1 MILATV
7 QFGSIAPAI
16 NPLRLSEGAAQTAEN
31 CILTE
36 GGLKPLKGT
45 AAVAGVTLGRAV
57 DGTIKT
63 IYRYGQELDSE
74 TQSWLQSTK
83 DVSFV
88 RGMVNGDVN
97 EITYMT
103 GDGKPRIGDAT
114 LITSGDATRFPGAWY
129 ELGMPL
135 PDAPDVLL
143 GGTATDPG
151 QTPEYVSYVTQWENS
166 WGQAGPYSGPSAV
179 VETRTGNTVTV
190 TPDTIPVG
198 YSGDITLV
206 RIFRTVAGSYFL
218 VGEVSPGATFVDDLS
233 NVEAFELDLTLMLAP
248 PQNMH
253 SMVSLPNGSTAGLS
267 GIDLWVSPPYRNYG
281 YPTAYRT
288 TVDSPGV
295 GLGVVD
301 QNIVVL
307 TRADPYIVYGG
318 DPSTLAPIR
327 LDFPHSCVSRRSIV
341 SGNGGVFYAS
351 PDGLCFVGPD
361 SRAVLTEGRFNRE
374 TWNAAF
380 KPESIH
386 AYWHDS
392 KYIAFYDTGSK
403 QGCFILDTRSE
414 GNPITTCSVYATA
427 GYVDKR
433 HDALFLVVGGV
444 LHKWAAG
451 SAMTL
456 KYKGKR
462 HELPYPMCFSV
473 GQVNA
478 NAYPL
483 TARFYADGSGT
494 AFHTQTVTS
503 SKAFR
508 LPRGT
513 RYTTVEVEVESANP
527 IVSIYL
533 ATTAQELKGVT

>member
-1 MILATV
+1 MTYPT
-7 QFGSIAPAI
+7 S
-16 NPLRLSEGAAQTAEN
+16 
-31 CILTE
+31 
-36 GGLKPLKGT
+36 KP
-45 AAVAGVTLGRAV
+45 
-57 DGTIKT
+57 
-63 IYRYGQELDSE
+63 S
-74 TQSWLQSTK
+74 SS
-83 DVSFV
+83 
-88 RGMVNGDVN
+88 
-97 EITYMT
+97 
-103 GDGKPRIGDAT
+103 
-114 LITSGDATRFPGAWY
+114 
-129 ELGMPL
+129 
-135 PDAPDVLL
+135 
-143 GGTATDPG
+143 
-151 QTPEYVSYVTQWENS
+151 
-166 WGQAGPYSGPSAV
+166 
-179 VETRTGNTVTV
+179 
-190 TPDTIPVG
+190 
-198 YSGDITLV
+198 
-206 RIFRTVAGSYFL
+206 
-218 VGEVSPGATFVDDLS
+218 
-233 NVEAFELDLTLMLAP
+233 LTLMLAP

-403 QGCFILDTRSE
+403 QGCFILIPARGQPDYDMLGLCDRRIRRQAPRRSVP
-414 GNPITTCSVYATA
+414 GCRRGAAQVGCRI
-427 GYVDKR
+427 GD
-433 HDALFLVVGGV
+433 DALR
-444 LHKWAAG
+444 H
-451 SAMTL
+451 
-456 KYKGKR
+456 KGKR

-483 TARFYADGSGT
+483 TARF
-494 AFHTQTVTS
+494 
-503 SKAFR
+503 
-508 LPRGT
+508 T
-513 RYTTVEVEVESANP
+513 RTD
-527 IVSIYL
+527 L
-533 ATTAQELKGVT
+533 ELHSTRRP